1 MSNTWAPHGLPPP
14 DLFRQPIP
22 GQIRLVNAIIPEG
35 GARTQFPAV
44 FSVLPD
50 GTPILF
56 AFSRARL
63 GLTYYGETQVQAG
76 QYTALASGDPSVAL
90 GVAADLPP
98 GLIAAI
104 TVSIST
110 IERAPNPAER
120 LVAWRT
126 ELHAANSQI
135 RARESCRECGR
146 LQTICLFTLR
156 SVRGVAQGITC
167 PQLGQ
172 LCLLTTGT
180 PPAIIG
186 TSPRPRIIAS
196 EGTQPPTGFPA
207 PLPVPPAPMQPMPHT
222 SSYQLETIRG
232 LLSWPTADP
241 RSEYNP
247 LPFGQREP
255 RPGRVYDPSPNTGR
269 GDISLPPL
277 YISGLPL
284 QSPSLQ
290 SDIRHSTP
298 GRITTPQEGSAAM
311 VNLHDGAG
319 GALIHPRQ
327 LIRSTL
333 AYLLSSPSGLE
344 SERIDL
350 AAYCRIPGYDRLH
363 T

>member
-1 MSNTWAPHGLPPP
+1 MG
-14 DLFRQPIP
+14 
-22 GQIRLVNAIIPEG
+22 NAGP
-35 GARTQFPAV
+35 T
-44 FSVLPD
+44 
-50 GTPILF
+50 
-56 AFSRARL
+56 
-63 GLTYYGETQVQAG
+63 
-76 QYTALASGDPSVAL
+76 
-90 GVAADLPP
+90 
-98 GLIAAI
+98 
-104 TVSIST
+104 SIST

-135 RARESCRECGR
+135 RARESYRECGR
-146 LQTICLFTLR
+146 LQTICLFILR

-172 LCLLTTGT
+172 SCLLTTGT

-196 EGTQPPTGFPA
+196 EGTQPPTGLPA
-207 PLPVPPAPMQPMPHT
+207 PLPVPPTPMQPTPYT
-222 SSYQLETIRG
+222 SFHQPETIRG
-232 LLSWPTADP
+232 PLSWPTADP

-255 RPGRVYDPSPNTGR
+255 RPGGVYDPSPNTGR
-269 GDISLPPL
+269 GDILLPPL
-277 YISGLPL
+277 YISGSPL

-298 GRITTPQEGSAAM
+298 GRITTPKEGSAAM

-319 GALIHPRQ
+319 GALTHPRQ
-327 LIRSTL
+327 LICGTL
-333 AYLLSSPSGLE
+333 AHLLSSPSGLE

-350 AAYCRIPGYDRLH
+350 AAYRRTPGYDRLH
-363 T
+363 A